1 MFRLA
6 NTVEFRISKLQ
17 LRMRFAKNILH
28 LSYLLHFIIFVFGV
42 VCVYWNHPQ
51 LYLFICCAFAAFAL
65 KFIAKSVRFFLFIFL
80 FAQQHCNQ
88 FWRRVW
94 ATETARFF
102 LTAVSEQHVAHLH
115 VAVVAA
121 VVACISLDKQIWLKF
136 ASASGTC
143 IERNREINT
152 RQENMHVLV
161 TARFPF

>member
-65 KFIAKSVRFFLFIFL
+65 KFIAKSVSFFLFFYL
-80 FAQQHCNQ
+80 PCNIAIS
-88 FWRRVW
+88 FG
-94 ATETARFF
+94 
-102 LTAVSEQHVAHLH
+102 
-115 VAVVAA
+115 VVFE
-121 VVACISLDKQIWLKF
+121 LRKQ
-136 ASASGTC
+136 
-143 IERNREINT
+143 
-152 RQENMHVLV
+152 LV
-161 TARFPF
+161 FS